1 MKIAITGESG
11 FIGRNLP
18 KSIKKFGHEFVSLN
32 DYQNFLSRR
41 PRTDEPCVYNNSE
54 KTWIRA
60 FYDLDIDVVIHN
72 AAVVG
77 TDVVALNSTDST
89 LSNVAGT
96 HNIIRA
102 ANACDVGVCYT
113 GTTVI
118 YDTANYQEQEI
129 VERSNRKPT
138 TLYGCQKVSA
148 EDIIKGMCEKWN
160 IVRPLFAF
168 GGIGDMNSLIAKG
181 LYSALN
187 GKTNIKMF
195 LDPMKIKDYLFV
207 EDFCDGV
214 MTIISNDI
222 WQDDFNI
229 AAETPCVTK
238 DIVNIMQE
246 VSGLNMQDV
255 FDWQPQTDY
264 LGNHRLSSRKIRER
278 TNWKPK
284 YTLQDGIRMV
294 FENLSLDRTNSY
306 NPLEHLENA
315 ALKGFNLE
323 SHFPNINR

>member
-18 KSIKKFGHEFVSLN
+18 KSIEKFGHEFVSLN
-32 DYQNFLSRR
+32 NYKNFLSRR
-41 PRTDEPCVYNNSE
+41 PRTDEPCVYNNGE

-60 FYDLDIDVVIHN
+60 FYDLDIDVIIHN

-96 HNIIRA
+96 HNIVRA

-129 VERSNRKPT
+129 VERSTRKPT

-148 EDIIKGMCEKWN
+148 EDIIKGMCEKWS

-187 GKTNIKMF
+187 NKTNIKMF

-214 MTIISNDI
+214 MSIIDSNI

-246 VSGLNMQDV
+246 ISGLNMQDV

-264 LGNHRLSSRKIRER
+264 LGNHRLSSRKIREQ
-278 TNWKPK
+278 TNWQPK
-284 YTLQDGIRMV
+284 YTLFDGIQEV
-294 FENLSLDRTNSY
+294 WNSFNSRLIDGY
-306 NPLEHLENA
+306 NPLHHLETA
-315 ALKGFNLE
+315 KEKGFNLE
-323 SHFPNINR
+323 SHFPKV

>member
-18 KSIKKFGHEFVSLN
+18 KSIEKFGHEFVSLN
-32 DYQNFLSRR
+32 NYKNFLSRR
-41 PRTDEPCVYNNSE
+41 PRTDEPCVYNNGE

-60 FYDLDIDVVIHN
+60 FYDLDIDVIIHN

-96 HNIIRA
+96 HNIVRA

-129 VERSNRKPT
+129 VERSTRKPT

-148 EDIIKGMCEKWN
+148 EDIIKGMCEKWS
-160 IVRPLFAF
+160 IARPLFAF

-187 GKTNIKMF
+187 NKTNIKMF

-214 MTIISNDI
+214 MSIIDSNI

-246 VSGLNMQDV
+246 ISGLNMQDV

-264 LGNHRLSSRKIRER
+264 LGNHRLSSRKIREQ
-278 TNWKPK
+278 TNWQPK
-284 YTLQDGIRMV
+284 YTLFDGIQEV
-294 FENLSLDRTNSY
+294 WNSFNSRLIDGY
-306 NPLEHLENA
+306 NPLHHLETA
-315 ALKGFNLE
+315 KEKGFNLE
-323 SHFPNINR
+323 SHFPKV

>member
-32 DYQNFLSRR
+32 DYTNFVSRR
-41 PRTDEPCVYNNSE
+41 PRTNEPCVYNNSE
-54 KTWIRA
+54 QTWIRA

-96 HNIIRA
+96 HNIVRA

-118 YDTANYQEQEI
+118 YDTARYQTSKI
-129 VERSNRKPT
+129 VENSARKPT
-138 TLYGCQKVSA
+138 TLYGCQKVAA
-148 EDIIKGMCEKWN
+148 EDIIRGMCEKWN

-187 GKTNIKMF
+187 GRNDIKMF
-195 LDPMKIKDYLFV
+195 LDPMKVKDYLYV

-214 MTIISNDI
+214 MSVISKDL
-222 WQDDFNI
+222 WQDDFNV
-229 AAETPCVTK
+229 AAETPCVTR

-246 VSGLNMQDV
+246 ITGLDMNEV
-255 FDWQPQTDY
+255 FSWQPQTDY
-264 LGNHRLSSRKIRER
+264 LGNHRLSSNKIRKQ
-278 TNWKPK
+278 TNWQPQ
-284 YTLQDGIRMV
+284 YSLRSGIQEV
-294 FENLSLDRTNSY
+294 WGSLNLDKSNDY
-306 NPLEHLENA
+306 NPLLHLDKA
-315 ALKGFNLE
+315 KVDGFDLE
-323 SHFPNINR
+323 SHFPKV

>member
-1 MKIAITGESG
+1 MKIAVTGESG

-18 KSIKKFGHEFVSLN
+18 KSIEKFGHEFVSLN
-32 DYQNFLSRR
+32 DYTNFVSRR
-41 PRTDEPCVYNNSE
+41 PRTGEPCVYNNSE
-54 KTWIRA
+54 QAWIRA

-89 LSNVAGT
+89 LSNVTGT
-96 HNIIRA
+96 HNIVRA

-118 YDTANYQEQEI
+118 YDTARYQTNKI
-129 VERSNRKPT
+129 VENSARKPT
-138 TLYGCQKVSA
+138 TLYGCQKVAA
-148 EDIIKGMCEKWN
+148 EDIIRGMCEKWN

-187 GKTNIKMF
+187 GRNNIKMF
-195 LDPMKIKDYLFV
+195 LDPLKVKDYLYV

-214 MTIISNDI
+214 MSVISQDL
-222 WQDDFNI
+222 WQDDFNV
-229 AAETPCVTK
+229 AAETPCVTR

-246 VSGLNMQDV
+246 VSGLDMQEV
-255 FDWQPQTDY
+255 FTWKPETDY
-264 LGNHRLSSRKIRER
+264 LGNHRLSSNKIRKQ
-278 TNWKPK
+278 TNWQPQ
-284 YTLQDGIRMV
+284 YTLRSGIQEV
-294 FENLSLDRTNSY
+294 WDSLNLDRNNDY
-306 NPLEHLENA
+306 NPLLHLDKA
-315 ALKGFNLE
+315 DVDGFDLE
-323 SHFPNINR
+323 SHFPKV

>member
-1 MKIAITGESG
+1 MRIAITGESG

-18 KSIKKFGHEFVSLN
+18 KSIEKAGHEFISLN
-32 DYQNFLSRR
+32 AYKNFIRHR
-41 PRTDEPCVYNNSE
+41 PRTDEPCIYGNSE
-54 KTWIRA
+54 QAWIKA
-60 FYDLDIDVVIHN
+60 FYDLDIDVIIHN

-77 TDVVALNSTDST
+77 TDVVALNTTDST

-96 HNIIRA
+96 HNIVRA
-102 ANACDVGVCYT
+102 ANACDVGVCYV

-118 YDTANYQEQEI
+118 YDTALYQEQEI
-129 VERSNRKPT
+129 VENSARKPT
-138 TLYGCQKVSA
+138 TLYGCQKLSS
-148 EDIIKGMCEKWN
+148 EDIVKGMCEKWS

-187 GKTNIKMF
+187 GKKNIKMF
-195 LDPMKIKDYLFV
+195 LDPQKIKDYLFV

-214 MTIISNDI
+214 MSVVGGNH

-238 DIVNIMQE
+238 DIVDIMQQ
-246 VSGLNMQDV
+246 VSGINMQDV
-255 FDWQPQTDY
+255 FAWRPRTDY

-278 TNWKPK
+278 TNWQPK
-284 YTLQDGIRMV
+284 YTLRQGIQDVWNDIQ
-294 FENLSLDRTNSY
+294 LSSSKFY

-315 ALKGFNLE
+315 AAKGFDLE
-323 SHFPNINR
+323 SHFPKV

>member
-18 KSIKKFGHEFVSLN
+18 KSIEKFGHEFVSLN
-32 DYQNFLSRR
+32 EYKNFLIRR

-54 KTWIRA
+54 QTWIRA

-96 HNIIRA
+96 HNIVRA
-102 ANACDVGVCYT
+102 ANACDVGVCYV

-129 VERSNRKPT
+129 VERSTRKPT

-148 EDIIKGMCEKWN
+148 EDIIKGMCEKWS

-187 GKTNIKMF
+187 NKTNIKMF
-195 LDPMKIKDYLFV
+195 LDPAKIKDYLFV

-214 MTIISNDI
+214 MSIIDSNI

-229 AAETPCVTK
+229 AAETPYVTK

-246 VSGLNMQDV
+246 ISGLNMQDV

-264 LGNHRLSSRKIRER
+264 LGNHRLSSRKIRNQ
-278 TNWKPK
+278 TNWQPK
-284 YTLQDGIRMV
+284 YTLRDGIQEV
-294 FENLSLDRTNSY
+294 WNSFNTNLADGY
-306 NPLEHLENA
+306 NPLHHLESA
-315 ALKGFNLE
+315 KEKGFNLE
-323 SHFPNINR
+323 SHFPKV

>member
-18 KSIKKFGHEFVSLN
+18 KSIEKFGHEFVSLN
-32 DYQNFLSRR
+32 NYKNFVSRR

-54 KTWIRA
+54 QAWIRA

-96 HNIIRA
+96 HNIVRA
-102 ANACDVGVCYT
+102 ANACDVAVCYT

-118 YDTANYQEQEI
+118 YDTARYQTNKI
-129 VERSNRKPT
+129 VENSARKPT
-138 TLYGCQKVSA
+138 TLYGCQKVAA
-148 EDIIKGMCEKWN
+148 EDIIRGMCEKWN

-187 GKTNIKMF
+187 GRNNIKMF
-195 LDPMKIKDYLFV
+195 LDPLKVKDYLYV

-214 MTIISNDI
+214 MSVISQDL
-222 WQDDFNI
+222 WQDDFNV
-229 AAETPCVTK
+229 AAETPCVTR

-246 VSGLNMQDV
+246 VSGLDMQEV
-255 FDWQPQTDY
+255 FTWKPETDY
-264 LGNHRLSSRKIRER
+264 LGNHRLSSNKIRKQ
-278 TNWKPK
+278 TNWQPQ
-284 YTLQDGIRMV
+284 YSLRSGIQEV
-294 FENLSLDRTNSY
+294 WDSLNLDRTDGY
-306 NPLEHLENA
+306 NPLLHLDKAEED
-315 ALKGFNLE
+315 GFNLE
-323 SHFPNINR
+323 SHFPKVV